1 MKKLLSLLLALA
13 MVLSVCVFAVA
24 EEVPVI
30 TIAAPER
37 INIEDWNT
45 NQTTPDAG
53 GSAGRGHPV
62 PGLPR
67 HRL

>member
-45 NQTTPDAG
+45 NQTTLMLEEALGVDIQFQVYP
-53 GSAGRGHPV
+53 S
-62 PGLPR
+62 
-67 HRL
+67 RL